1 MLSCSMFMIVF
12 IVFQAKVIKEVKE
25 SKAET
30 GRLLDVAGDG
40 KFDSPGWFFCL
51 LHIINSYLFIKIQV
65 FSVLLFLLHNWSA
78 DIKGAGIMG
87 GYKTNGIS
95 RIDYYNLN

>member
-40 KFDSPGWFFCL
+40 KFDSPG
-51 LHIINSYLFIKIQV
+51 
-65 FSVLLFLLHNWSA
+65 
-78 DIKGAGIMG
+78 
-87 GYKTNGIS
+87 
-95 RIDYYNLN
+95 